1 MVEDE
6 NYCVTQQ
13 VTCLTTD
20 VCQAADPGV
29 VSLIPAQSH
38 TFVEIDHEIISN
50 VILPPQPIQEGLF
63 AAYSS
68 MYVAK
73 LWLLIVLTHLARR
86 LG

>member
-38 TFVEIDHEIISN
+38 TFVEIDHEKNSN
-50 VILPPQPIQEGLF
+50 VNLF
-63 AAYSS
+63 PSAD
-68 MYVAK
+68 
-73 LWLLIVLTHLARR
+73 ARR
-86 LG
+86 VVCSIVVDVRYKIYD